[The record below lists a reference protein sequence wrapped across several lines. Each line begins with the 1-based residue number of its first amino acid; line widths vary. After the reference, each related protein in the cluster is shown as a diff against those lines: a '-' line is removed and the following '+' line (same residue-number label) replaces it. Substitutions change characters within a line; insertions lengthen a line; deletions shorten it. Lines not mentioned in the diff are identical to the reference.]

1 MNHYWKKY
9 SRTYQELVHCF
20 GASAFIFLKY
30 LRPVRSL
37 FYVIELVYKFKLKF
51 CILKCG
57 ETRYMSDFG
66 KVFFKID
73 EVLEKKNI
81 SKNKLEKEANLQ
93 RTQLNSY
100 CNNKVKRIDLETIA
114 KICHVLD
121 CKIEDIMEYER

>member
-1 MNHYWKKY
+1 
-9 SRTYQELVHCF
+9 
-20 GASAFIFLKY
+20 
-30 LRPVRSL
+30 
-37 FYVIELVYKFKLKF
+37 
-51 CILKCG
+51 
-57 ETRYMSDFG
+57 MSDFG

-121 CKIEDIMEYER
+121 CKIEDIMEYERWT